1 VSGHAP
7 QEVTAPLRAWSGG
20 DREALNR
27 LIPLVWSEL
36 HRLAHRH
43 LKREPSGHTLQTT
56 ALVNEVY
63 LRLVDAS
70 QVQWQDRA
78 HFFAISANLMRRILV
93 DFTRARRAEKHGGH
107 VVKVAVAGALPF
119 PVVSRESWRQ
129 LVLGGRFTP
138 LTYHVP
144 DAPPAWQAFFDDC
157 LASDRARRPRSAAEL
172 FGHLETALYLAGG
185 PVSPPFPHIAV

>member
-1 VSGHAP
+1 MSGHAP
-7 QEVTAPLRAWSGG
+7 QEVTALLRAWSGG

-43 LKREPSGHTLQTT
+43 LKREPFGHTLQTT

-93 DFTRARRAEKHGGH
+93 DFTRARRSEKRGGH
-107 VVKVAVAGALPF
+107 VVKV
-119 PVVSRESWRQ
+119 VVDEAHVR
-129 LVLGGRFTP
+129 TP
-138 LTYHVP
+138 
-144 DAPPAWQAFFDDC
+144 PPAVDVVALDEALDALAAFDP
-157 LASDRARRPRSAAEL
+157 RAARIVEL
-172 FGHLETALYLAGG
+172 RFFGGLNVEETGEVLS
-185 PVSPPFPHIAV
+185 VSPRTIKREWAAAKAWLLGKMTR